1 MYKQMWSICAMEHY
15 PSIKGVKGWH
25 GHHMDKSHKQHAQW
39 KKSVK
44 EAIHGWF
51 RLYEMSR
58 TGKSKERERRQ
69 IGGYLGL
76 GWRGKRKW
84 VWMGSSFGVMRQKV
98 NNNIPDT
105 TKLSTLKWILLY
117 YMDLISI
124 NYFPQKNP
132 TVPHIFLPVTGS
144 WQREPGEH
152 GFKW

>member
-1 MYKQMWSICAMEHY
+1 
-15 PSIKGVKGWH
+15 
-25 GHHMDKSHKQHAQW
+25 
-39 KKSVK
+39 
-44 EAIHGWF
+44 
-51 RLYEMSR
+51 
-58 TGKSKERERRQ
+58 
-69 IGGYLGL
+69 
-76 GWRGKRKW
+76 
-84 VWMGSSFGVMRQKV
+84 MGSSFGVMRQKV

-152 GFKW
+152 GFK